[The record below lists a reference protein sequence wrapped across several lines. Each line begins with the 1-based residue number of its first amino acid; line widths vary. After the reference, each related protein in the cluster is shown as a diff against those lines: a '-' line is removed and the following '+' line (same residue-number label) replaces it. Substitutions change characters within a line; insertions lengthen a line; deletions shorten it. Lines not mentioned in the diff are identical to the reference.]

1 MGRTG
6 GRVSLKSYKIFRN
19 DVSGEVVPAT
29 PCHRR
34 SRGRA
39 SNLCQFPAAPI
50 SQLSHTSGG
59 AMRVLISFI
68 CAVAVIL
75 AASLLLASPIA
86 HAQGVGASG
95 SLSGTLSDPTGAVIP
110 KGTVT
115 AEDVARGIR
124 LSATVDANGQYRFTN
139 LLPGTYDLTAQ
150 IPGFQTLLQKG
161 VVITVGQV
169 ANLDFHLQV
178 ATTSSV
184 VEVSAAP
191 PVVETERGS
200 QANTITQQYIDDLPI
215 DRRDYLN
222 FTLLLPGVADSTR
235 LTDDQDFRVKQT
247 PQSGLSFYGS
257 NGRGNSV
264 TVDGGE
270 TGDDA
275 GGVRLTVSQDAVQE
289 FQVNRSNYGADLGG
303 ATGASVNIV
312 TKSGTNDVHG
322 TLYSYFR
329 NSGLD
334 ARDPFAFTQALAP
347 GEVFDPA
354 TNSVSTPIK
363 DSLGRYQFGG
373 TIGAPIHKDKTFVF
387 FAFEGLRQDAENAVP
402 LITNTNEFLPTPAQ
416 QAVIAGLSAQGGTPV
431 PCLNNPNGT
440 VLTLPAATCAGA
452 LQTALTT
459 SQLTGL
465 TAGQT
470 ALNTYLINQL
480 ESNGGLFPY
489 TTREYLFSSRLDHHI
504 SEADSINL
512 SYRYGHDLE
521 ENPDVQSL
529 TGFSAG
535 SSTHDYDN
543 NLQASWYHVFSPRTE
558 NEFRFQWD
566 YNSFNVIPN
575 TPGQVGLQIA
585 SFANNLGTNIFLPN
599 LTILR
604 RYEFADNVTLVRGSH
619 TIKFGGNE
627 ILRGNHTESHTFLP
641 GRFVFGPLPGALL
654 SPQLSG
660 LADGLNSLQS
670 ASLGLPQVYQQGFG
684 DADYPAYTRPL
695 SGIYLQ
701 DSWKITSNFTLNY
714 GLRYEVDSQYNPLN
728 TYYGDVAPRIS
739 FAWDPFKDHKTV
751 VRGGYGIFYGP
762 IDAQIPQVDLS
773 LGVLNKNRSTV
784 ENQHNTSQV
793 PDQVLNAQNT
803 CGVGVTALGTP
814 GTIFPGNGA
823 SPCNRFIS
831 IYADPLGAT
840 GLPFLQNSA
849 TIFQTLFGAGLVQCT
864 TPTAGQ
870 NACITPQSLL
880 PTTAGGV
887 FPQPL
892 GSGIFVQNSGQ
903 LSPLT
908 VLFSNPPNY
917 KPPYSQQASLGIE
930 REIAPGFSIS
940 ASFIYSHTLRLPV
953 AIDTNLLPATPM
965 STVTLANGKSVS
977 YRNWNMSAA
986 TDPAAGFETSGAG
999 AGGVYPCAVTLNG
1012 FGQPVSPCFANVL
1025 IAQNNQYT
1033 SASSAL
1039 YEGGIIEVR
1048 KRFNDNFSFFGNYTY
1063 SKAFDTSTDFNTDFG
1078 PQDPTDLGAERA
1090 LSEFDERNKVVA
1102 AGVINSP
1109 WKNAFLKGFQLSPI
1123 FQYHSGHPFNLLAG
1137 GEVNGDN
1144 HTTNERP
1151 IGAPRDTGL
1160 GPNYVDFDAR
1170 LTWQH
1175 KLGERVN
1182 LLLTAEGFN
1191 IANRTNFASVNNEVS
1206 PLFGLTPGFTTF
1218 NVHGSAALS
1227 PSTPLGFTSDLA
1239 KREIQLGCRFNF

>member
-1 MGRTG
+1 
-6 GRVSLKSYKIFRN
+6 
-19 DVSGEVVPAT
+19 
-29 PCHRR
+29 
-34 SRGRA
+34 
-39 SNLCQFPAAPI
+39 
-50 SQLSHTSGG
+50 
-59 AMRVLISFI
+59 MRVLISFT
-68 CAVAVIL
+68 CAVVL
-75 AASLLLASPIA
+75 AACLLLASPIA
-86 HAQGVGASG
+86 HSQGVGASG
-95 SLSGTLSDPTGAVIP
+95 SLSGTVTDPTGAVIP
-110 KGTVT
+110 KGQVT
-115 AEDVARGIR
+115 AEDTSRGIR
-124 LSATVDANGQYRFTN
+124 LAATVDANGQYRFSN
-139 LLPGTYDLTAQ
+139 LPPGTYDLTAQ
-150 IPGFQTLLQKG
+150 IPGFQTQIQKG
-161 VVITVGQV
+161 VVITVGQI

-200 QANTITQQYIDDLPI
+200 QSNTITQQYIEDLPI

-312 TKSGTNDVHG
+312 TKTGTNDVHG
-322 TLYSYFR
+322 TAYSYFR

-347 GEVFDPA
+347 GEIFDPA
-354 TNSVSTPIK
+354 VNSVGSPIK
-363 DSLGRYQFGG
+363 NSLGRYQFGG
-373 TIGAPIHKDKTFVF
+373 TVGAPIHKDKTFVF
-387 FAFEGLRQDAENAVP
+387 FAFEGLRQDAENSVP
-402 LITNTNEFLPTPAQ
+402 LLTNTNEFLPTAAQ
-416 QAVIAGLSAQGGTPV
+416 DTVIAGLAAQGATPV
-431 PCLNNPNGT
+431 PCLNNPTGPVIN
-440 VLTLPAATCAGA
+440 LPAATCAGE
-452 LQTALTT
+452 LQKALTT

-470 ALNTYLINQL
+470 ALNTYWINQL
-480 ESNGGLFPY
+480 ESNGGLFDY
-489 TTREYLFSSRLDHHI
+489 TTRQYLFSGRLDQHF
-504 SEADSINL
+504 SEADSISL

-535 SSTHDYDN
+535 SSVHDYDN
-543 NLQASWYHVFSPRTE
+543 NLQAAWYHVFSPRTE

-566 YNSFNVIPN
+566 YNSFDVIPN
-575 TPGQVGLQIA
+575 TPGQVGVQIA
-585 SFANNLGTNIFLPN
+585 GFANNLGTNIFLPN

-641 GRFVFGPLPGALL
+641 GRFVFGPLPGSLL

-684 DADYPAYTRPL
+684 NPDYPAYTRPL
-695 SGIYLQ
+695 TGIYLQ
-701 DSWKITSNFTLNY
+701 DSWKISPNFTLNY
-714 GLRYEVDSQYNPLN
+714 GIRYEIDSQYNPLN

-751 VRGGYGIFYGP
+751 VRGGFGMFYGP
-762 IDAQIPQVDLS
+762 IDVQIPQVDLS

-803 CGVGVTALGTP
+803 CGIGVTAFGTP
-814 GTIFPGNGA
+814 GTIFPGNNS

-831 IYADPLGAT
+831 IYADPLGST

-849 TIFQTLFGAGLVQCT
+849 TIFQGLFGAGLIQCT
-864 TPTAGQ
+864 TPTPGQ
-870 NACITPQSLL
+870 NACITPQSLGPGGGIFAP
-880 PTTAGGV
+880 PT
-887 FPQPL
+887 
-892 GSGIFVQNSGQ
+892 GSGIFVQNTGQ

-917 KPPYSQQASLGIE
+917 RPPYSEQASLGIE
-930 REIAPGFSIS
+930 REITPGFSVS
-940 ASFIYSHTLRLPV
+940 VSFIYSHTLHLPV
-953 AIDTNLLPATPM
+953 AIDTNLFASTPM

-977 YRNWNMSAA
+977 YRNWNTSAA
-986 TDPAAGFETSGAG
+986 TDPAAGFETSGPG
-999 AGGVYPCAVTLNG
+999 AGGVYPCAVTLNT
-1012 FGQPVSPCFANVL
+1012 FGQPVSPCFVNVL
-1025 IAQNNQYT
+1025 VTQNNQYT

-1039 YEGGIIEVR
+1039 YEGGIIEVH
-1048 KRFNDNFSFFGNYTY
+1048 KRFNDNFSFFANYTY
-1063 SKAFDTSTDFNTDFG
+1063 SKAFDTGTDFNTDFG
-1078 PQDPTDLGAERA
+1078 PQDPTDLAADRA

-1109 WKNAFLKGFQLSPI
+1109 WKNAFLSGFQFSPI

-1170 LTWQH
+1170 LSWQH
-1175 KLGERVN
+1175 KLGERVT

-1191 IANRTNFASVNNEVS
+1191 IANHTNYASVNNEVS